1 MTDIPD
7 YLQIAPE
14 VRDALRGGRPV
25 VALESTV
32 ISHGLPWPE
41 NDALARRME
50 SVVRAGGAVPATIAV
65 LAGQV
70 VVGLDDAGIERL
82 AQPRPAG
89 AAGGP
94 VRKVSRRDLALVQA
108 RRQDGAT
115 TVATTIWLAERAGI
129 RVMATGGIGG
139 VHRSASGGQ
148 TWDVSADLPELART
162 RVAVIC
168 AGAKAILDLP
178 ATREWLETHGVP
190 VLGYRTAEF
199 PAFYSLSS
207 GLPVDEV
214 VQAASE
220 VAPMLRLHWEM
231 GLGGVL
237 VVVPPPEAYAL
248 DAREMAGIIAKA
260 IHDADAAGV
269 RGKDLTPFL
278 LTRVSELSGGRS
290 KAVNLAL
297 LENNA
302 RVGAELAVGLSRA

>member
-7 YLQIAPE
+7 YLHIGPE
-14 VRDALRGGRPV
+14 VRDALEGGRPV

-41 NDALARRME
+41 NGALARRME
-50 SVVRAGGAVPATIAV
+50 SVVRTGGAVPATIGV
-65 LAGQV
+65 LAGRI

-82 AQPRPAG
+82 AEPRPG
-89 AAGGP
+89 GTAGGP

-139 VHRSASGGQ
+139 VHRSAGGGQ
-148 TWDVSADLPELART
+148 VWDVSADLPELART
-162 RVAVIC
+162 QVAVTC

-190 VLGYRTAEF
+190 VVGYRTAEF

-220 VAPMLRLHWEM
+220 IAPMLRLHWEM

-237 VVVPPPEAYAL
+237 VVVPPPEAEAL
-248 DAREMAGIIAKA
+248 DAREMDGVIAQA
-260 IHDADAAGV
+260 IREAEAAGV
-269 RGKDLTPFL
+269 RGKDTTPFL
-278 LTRVSELSGGRS
+278 LARVSALTGGRS
-290 KAVNLAL
+290 KTVNLAL

-302 RVGAELAVGLSRA
+302 RVGAELAVALAQ

>member
-1 MTDIPD
+1 MTEMPD
-7 YLQIAPE
+7 YLTISPD
-14 VRDALRGGRPV
+14 VRDALESGRPV

-41 NDALARRME
+41 NGSLARRLE
-50 SVVRAGGAVPATIAV
+50 SVVRAGGAVPATIGV
-65 LAGQV
+65 LAGRI
-70 VVGLDDAGIERL
+70 VVGLDDAGIEQL
-82 AQPRPAG
+82 ARPRPVG
-89 AAGGP
+89 AAGGA

-139 VHRSASGGQ
+139 VHRSAGGGQ

-162 RVAVIC
+162 QVAVIC
-168 AGAKAILDLP
+168 AGAKAILDLA

-190 VLGYRTAEF
+190 ILGYRTAEF

-214 VQAASE
+214 VQAASDA
-220 VAPMLRLHWEM
+220 APILRLHWAM

-237 VVVPPPEAYAL
+237 VVVPPPEADAL
-248 DAREMAGIIAKA
+248 DAREMDGIIAEA
-260 IHDADAAGV
+260 IREAEAASV

-278 LTRVSELSGGRS
+278 LARVSELSGGRS

-302 RVGAELAVGLSRA
+302 RVAADLAVELSRA